1 MAGEDLSAEGT
12 VIDNRRR
19 KGRNS
24 SMRDQVKKR
33 AIVTGASSGIGR
45 EISRMLVEMG
55 YEVYGFG
62 RSFSDEEPDQIDT
75 KRDLTGKICT
85 ENGTDAQNEEKGMLH
100 RIVCDLLDTQELERQ
115 IKQIRR
121 QGGVQLLVNNAGVG
135 YYGLHEELNTQKI
148 QKLVRTNLEVP
159 MVLTNLL
166 LRDLKKCAGTIINIS
181 SVTAQ
186 LNNPHGCAYG
196 ATKAGLSSFS
206 RSLFDEVR
214 KYFLQFCKN
223 IFNID
228 KYHQVA
234 RRIHSLQIT
243 IFAIINTV
251 HYTGGII
258 EIFIAKA
265 LADRRSLIDQ
275 PSLLGG
281 NDQHR
286 MLLLTCNILSFPTE
300 NVLIMVDRYLHC
312 LRKFL
317 ENFACSRMF
326 CHRLLHIYM
335 GKCFII
341 IISV

>member
-159 MVLTNLL
+159 MVLTSLL

-214 KYFLQFCKN
+214 KYGVRVVTIQPDMTKTELYRNADFAQGEEEASYLLPEEIAETVRDILCMREGAVVTEITLRPQL
-223 IFNID
+223 
-228 KYHQVA
+228 H
-234 RRIHSLQIT
+234 RI
-243 IFAIINTV
+243 
-251 HYTGGII
+251 
-258 EIFIAKA
+258 
-265 LADRRSLIDQ
+265 
-275 PSLLGG
+275 
-281 NDQHR
+281 
-286 MLLLTCNILSFPTE
+286 
-300 NVLIMVDRYLHC
+300 
-312 LRKFL
+312 LRK
-317 ENFACSRMF
+317 
-326 CHRLLHIYM
+326 
-335 GKCFII
+335 
-341 IISV
+341 